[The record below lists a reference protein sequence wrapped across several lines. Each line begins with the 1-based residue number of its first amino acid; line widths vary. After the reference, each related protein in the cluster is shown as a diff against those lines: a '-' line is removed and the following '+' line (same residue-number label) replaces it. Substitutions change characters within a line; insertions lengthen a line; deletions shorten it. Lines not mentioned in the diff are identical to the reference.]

1 MKKIVSLP
9 KEEYKVLDHYA
20 QNRSLSKIGSAFYA
34 LYTNISNDIW
44 YYMDIS
50 YFREALDQDFDY
62 LILRKRYEFLLTQ
75 FPKTLSYDEN
85 GFLLDGHRFE
95 TLDEVEKAINNK
107 AFL

>member
-1 MKKIVSLP
+1 MKKIASLP

-34 LYTNISNDIW
+34 IYTNISNDIW
-44 YYMDIS
+44 HCMDVS
-50 YFREALDQDFDY
+50 HLREVLDQDFDY
-62 LILRKRYEFLLTQ
+62 LVLRKRYEILLAH